1 MPSAAVSAS
10 ANAAPSAGGGGGG
23 GNPFQLVT
31 NLYAEKNNQGAF
43 NAQLGASTQS
53 FGGAVN
59 SGNYLR
65 GVRLQVRGS
74 GGVAGTLTPDA
85 PLNLI
90 KQISLTNVDGSDIL
104 YTMGGYARGLVSK
117 YLRPYEKDPKSAY
130 DFSTNQAT
138 PGFTLVLKPEVR
150 WTLGVLANTDTRSQY
165 RFDGTVDLSTVL
177 GTGYTTAP
185 TIVITPYMDAWA
197 QPDGSDLQGV
207 PNQPVPPG
215 VNLQIKQRHQIF
227 GLNPAGSDNICIS
240 TLTGNALR
248 GFILVARDGSNVRQ
262 DALTDPFTYQL
273 DNRSLGKFNPD
284 MIFQW
289 MQDFYAGFGQS
300 ARETGVYAFPRFIQP
315 GELIGQGWLYTSNAT
330 KLLIE
335 SATAAGITG
344 NGTLELITDEV
355 YPVGPVDP
363 VLVDV

>member
-10 ANAAPSAGGGGGG
+10 ANAAPSQGGGGG

-43 NAQLGASTQS
+43 NSQLTASTQS

-74 GGVAGTLTPDA
+74 GGVGGTLAADA
-85 PLNLI
+85 PLNVI
-90 KQISLTNVDGSDIL
+90 KQVSLTNVDGSDIL

-117 YLRPYEKDPKSAY
+117 YLRPYEKDPKQAY

-138 PGFTLVLKPEVR
+138 PGFTLFLKPEVR
-150 WTLGVLANTDTRSQY
+150 WTLGALANTDTRSQY
-165 RFDGTVDLSTVL
+165 RFDGTIDITTVL
-177 GTGYTTAP
+177 GSGYTTAP
-185 TIVITPYMDAWA
+185 TIVITPYMDCWA
-197 QPDGSDLQGV
+197 QPDGNDLQGV

-215 VNLQIKQRHQIF
+215 VNLQVKQRHQIF
-227 GLNPAGSDNICIS
+227 SLNAANSDNVMIS

-248 GFILVARDGSNVRQ
+248 GFLLVGRDSTGARQ
-262 DALTDPFTYQL
+262 DVLSDPIMYQL

-284 MIFQW
+284 MVFQW
-289 MQDFYAGFGQS
+289 MQDFYEGFSQS

-315 GELIGQGWLYTSNAT
+315 GELVGQGWLYTSNAT

-344 NGTLELITDEV
+344 NGTVELITDEV

-363 VLVDV
+363 VLVDI